1 MWGTSTVTIGFVQL
15 LCVMIVFAVAVTM
28 MIVGRAESHGN
39 QCGIIAVLGVIL
51 GVVGAYKSGFDLRD
65 YDMIPT
71 YVTPVFGQDL
81 ASLMRTVLIVEVVTN
96 SMYIISH
103 FFLCKGAG

>member
-1 MWGTSTVTIGFVQL
+1 MWGMHTLTIGIVQC
-15 LCVMIVFAVAVTM
+15 LCVIMVAVVAVTM
-28 MIVGRAESHGN
+28 LCGRAGSHDN
-39 QCGIIAVLGVIL
+39 QFGIIPVLGFVL

-71 YVTPVFGQDL
+71 YVTPVFGQDF

-96 SMYIISH
+96 SMYIISP
-103 FFLCKGAG
+103 FFLSKGAG

>member
-1 MWGTSTVTIGFVQL
+1 MTIGIVQC
-15 LCVMIVFAVAVTM
+15 LCVIMVAVDAVM
-28 MIVGRAESHGN
+28 MLCGRAGSHDN

-71 YVTPVFGQDL
+71 YVTPVFGQDF

-103 FFLCKGAG
+103 FSLCKGAG